1 MFLDAAFYQLDKLR
15 EEEIG
20 RYKTKKIMDIDIS
33 VKSRLKDL
41 INLYE
46 NMDEILP
53 SIDEIN
59 W

>member
-1 MFLDAAFYQLDKLR
+1 MFLDAAFHQLDKLR

-59 W
+59 